1 MALDV
6 IALVTS
12 LGWKQID
19 ALGFS
24 MGGHILQTLLC
35 LDEAIDSPN
44 GVGRVVRGVQIRR
57 VVLAATMTKMPQS
70 VRG

>member
-1 MALDV
+1 
-6 IALVTS
+6 
-12 LGWKQID
+12 
-19 ALGFS
+19 